1 MCTMYNFRT
10 LFWYTPDQTSRA
22 CDISNMCASRN
33 EIRGLHPP
41 FPPRGTVYSF
51 SRHSK
56 RSLLHWH
63 ALYLKRD
70 CQHEQIPKDDS
81 IKTLRLALKMADL
94 CNIREQV
101 RDVVTSLAKTENP
114 PKIHQTCCLP
124 GTFVSSSWIFAYIG
138 STWLWPNYVRFEIA
152 LQTSNSP
159 HMEEIKIFFCVI
171 KNMRP
176 Q

>member
-33 EIRGLHPP
+33 KIRVPHPP

-114 PKIHQTCCLP
+114 PQKPPDMLL
-124 GTFVSSSWIFAYIG
+124 
-138 STWLWPNYVRFEIA
+138 TWN
-152 LQTSNSP
+152 
-159 HMEEIKIFFCVI
+159 FCVI
-171 KNMRP
+171 ILNICLYRLYLTLTELCPFWNCSANK
-176 Q
+176 